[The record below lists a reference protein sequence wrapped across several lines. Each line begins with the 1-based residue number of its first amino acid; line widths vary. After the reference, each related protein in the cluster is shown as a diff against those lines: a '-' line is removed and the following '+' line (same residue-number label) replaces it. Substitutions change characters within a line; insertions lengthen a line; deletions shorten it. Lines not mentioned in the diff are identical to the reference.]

1 MIGEMVAQ
9 DGQFIID
16 TYSPILL
23 AFPGATIYNFDATP
37 VQAVAYEDLDHVRV
51 TRDFLNAPERYLKR
65 IL

>member
-1 MIGEMVAQ
+1 MAW
-9 DGQFIID
+9 
-16 TYSPILL
+16 
-23 AFPGATIYNFDATP
+23 IYNFDATP